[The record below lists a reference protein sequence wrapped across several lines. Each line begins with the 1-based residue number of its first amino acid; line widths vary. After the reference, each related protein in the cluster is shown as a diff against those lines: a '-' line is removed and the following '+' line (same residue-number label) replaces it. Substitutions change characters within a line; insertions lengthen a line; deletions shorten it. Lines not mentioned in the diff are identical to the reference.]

1 MATADCLE
9 MYGRICLDVVKEIIS
24 RRWLHMSFDL
34 DQYEEAHRSN
44 WANFVK
50 LTAYGATGIIL
61 LLVLLAIFVL

>member
-1 MATADCLE
+1 
-9 MYGRICLDVVKEIIS
+9 
-24 RRWLHMSFDL
+24 MSFDL

-50 LTAYGATGIIL
+50 LTAYAAAGIIL